1 MKRIVKSL
9 MLLAALL
16 SFGNVN
22 ARGIYVINNQI
33 NMNTKITE
41 AVDKALNTDKEVVRK
56 TYKVKHVKFA
66 VASPTFLQINK
77 KFESEKVASGA
88 VDVVNWP
95 KANGDYKPI
104 ASFKIMY
111 TDTDIYIQYNVKEKA
126 LKAVFDKD
134 EDSQPWT
141 DDCMEFFI
149 KPSDI
154 PNDSLYFNLEMN
166 CIGHG
171 LLGMGEGRRNR
182 HNAQP
187 EVTKLIRRFS
197 TLGDKAFGIRE
208 IEKENDL
215 AGNKVKDGDVC
226 VSADKQEIYEWT
238 MVIVLPIKLICED
251 GVKAL
256 KGKRVMGN
264 VYKCGDA
271 MPQAHYLTW
280 NPIGTPKPDYHRP
293 EYFGY
298 LKFEK

>member
-1 MKRIVKSL
+1 MNRIVKSL
-9 MLLAALL
+9 MLFAALL
-16 SFGNVN
+16 SFGSIN
-22 ARGIYVINNQI
+22 ARGIYAINNQV
-33 NMNTKITE
+33 NMNTKKIET
-41 AVDKALNTDKEVVRK
+41 LNSDKEVVRK

-66 VASPTFLQINK
+66 TASPTFLQINK
-77 KFESEKVASGA
+77 KFESEKVESGA

-95 KANGDYKPI
+95 KSNGDYKPL
-104 ASFKIMY
+104 ANFRIMY

-126 LKAVFDKD
+126 LKAVYDKD
-134 EDSQPWT
+134 EASQPWT

-149 KPSDI
+149 KPSDNL
-154 PNDSLYFNLEMN
+154 NDSLYFNLEMN

-171 LLGMGEGRRNR
+171 LLGMGEGRKNR
-182 HNAQP
+182 RNAQP

-208 IEKENDL
+208 IEKENDV
-215 AGNKVKDGDVC
+215 AANKVKDGDVC
-226 VSADKQEIYEWT
+226 VSAEKQEVYEWT

-256 KGKRVMGN
+256 KGKKVMGN